1 MTRKSENRPM
11 QENIYEVIIIGG
23 GPAGLTAGLYASRAG
38 LSSFLI
44 EKGIFGGQ
52 ITYAEHVENFPGF
65 PQGISGLE
73 LGEKM
78 QEQATRHGLKTLSAE
93 VTGLEIQETL
103 KTVKTTDGN
112 FTGKA
117 VILAGGAVRR
127 KLGATGEGRLT
138 GRGISYCA
146 VCDGAFFQDQAVAVI
161 GGGDTAITE
170 ALHLTKFASKITII
184 HRRDQLRAT
193 QILKEKAQSE
203 PKIDFLWDTTVSAIE
218 GSDTVQQI
226 KLLNI
231 KTGESST
238 LQVGGVFIS
247 VGTNPDTDYVK
258 GILPL
263 DESGY
268 IITNEKMETSIPG
281 VLAAGDI
288 RHNSARQAIT
298 AAGDGATA
306 AIYAQKYLTE
316 GVL

>member
-1 MTRKSENRPM
+1 MNSD
-11 QENIYEVIIIGG
+11 IYEVIIVGG
-23 GPAGLTAGLYASRAG
+23 GPAGLTAGLYSSRAG
-38 LSSFLI
+38 LTSCLI

-52 ITYAEHVENFPGF
+52 ITYAERVENFTGF
-65 PQGISGLE
+65 PEGISGLE

-78 QEQATRHGLKTLSAE
+78 HEQARKHGLKTLAAE
-93 VTGLEIQETL
+93 VTGLEIRGAL
-103 KTVKTTDGN
+103 KIIKTTEGDYA
-112 FTGKA
+112 GKV
-117 VILAGGAVRR
+117 VIMAGGAVRR
-127 KLGATGEGRLT
+127 KLGVEGESRLT
-138 GRGISYCA
+138 GRGVSYCA
-146 VCDGAFFQDQAVAVI
+146 VCDGAFFRDQKVAVV

-170 ALHLTKFASKITII
+170 ALHLAKFASKITII
-184 HRRDQLRAT
+184 HRRNQFRAGH
-193 QILKEKAQSE
+193 ILQEKLQSE

-218 GSDTVQQI
+218 GTDMVEGI
-226 KLLNI
+226 KLLNV
-231 KTGESST
+231 KTGQRSIMEVS
-238 LQVGGVFIS
+238 GVFVS

-268 IITNEKMETSIPG
+268 IITNEKMETPIPG

-316 GVL
+316 STA

>member
-1 MTRKSENRPM
+1 LS
-11 QENIYEVIIIGG
+11 ENIYEVIIIGG
-23 GPAGLTAGLYASRAG
+23 GPAGLTAGLYSSRAG
-38 LSSFLI
+38 LSSLLI
-44 EKGIFGGQ
+44 EKGVFGGQ

-78 QEQATRHGLKTLSAE
+78 HEQARKHGLKTIPDE
-93 VTGLEIQETL
+93 VTGLEIQGML
-103 KTVKTTDGN
+103 KIVKTTDGN
-112 FTGKA
+112 FSSRA
-117 VILAGGAVRR
+117 VILAGGAIRR
-127 KLGATGEGRLT
+127 KLGVTGEGRLT
-138 GRGISYCA
+138 GRGVSYCA
-146 VCDGAFFQDQAVAVI
+146 VCDGAFFQDQNVVVI

-184 HRRDQLRAT
+184 HRRNQLRAGH
-193 QILKEKAQSE
+193 ILQEKIQSE
-203 PKIDFLWDTTVSAIE
+203 TKIDFIWNTTISAIE
-218 GSDTVQQI
+218 GADMVERI
-226 KLLNI
+226 KLHNI
-231 KTGESST
+231 KTGQDSNMEVS
-238 LQVGGVFIS
+238 GVFVS
-247 VGTNPDTDYVK
+247 VGINPDTDYMK

-268 IITNEKMETSIPG
+268 IITNEKMETPIPG

-316 GVL
+316 GMA

>member
-1 MTRKSENRPM
+1 MSSD
-11 QENIYEVIIIGG
+11 IYEVIIIGG

-38 LSSFLI
+38 LTTLLI

-65 PQGISGLE
+65 PEGISGIE
-73 LGEKM
+73 LGEKLRVQSEM
-78 QEQATRHGLKTLSAE
+78 YGLKTIPAE
-93 VTGLEIQETL
+93 VTGLEIKETL
-103 KTVKTTDGN
+103 KIFKTTEGN
-112 FTGKA
+112 FTGRA
-117 VILAGGAVRR
+117 VIMAGGAVRR
-127 KLGATGEGRLT
+127 KLGVDGESRLT
-138 GRGISYCA
+138 GRGVSYCA
-146 VCDGAFFQDQAVAVI
+146 VCDAAFFRDQKLAVV

-184 HRRDQLRAT
+184 HRRNQLRAAYYL
-193 QILKEKAQSE
+193 QEKVRSE
-203 PKIDFLWDTTVSAIE
+203 PKIDFLWDTTITAIE
-218 GSDTVQQI
+218 GKDNVERLQ
-226 KLLNI
+226 LLNI
-231 KTGESST
+231 KTNQSFILEVSA
-238 LQVGGVFIS
+238 VFIS
-247 VGTNPDTDYVK
+247 IGTNPDTEYLR

-268 IITNEKMETSIPG
+268 IITNEKMETPIPG

-316 GVL
+316 STI

>member
-1 MTRKSENRPM
+1 MSD
-11 QENIYEVIIIGG
+11 NIYEVLIIGG

-38 LSSFLI
+38 LTTLLI

-52 ITYAEHVENFPGF
+52 ITYAEHVENFAGF
-65 PQGISGLE
+65 PEGISGIE

-78 QEQATRHGLKTLSAE
+78 RAQAEKHGLKTMPAE
-93 VTGLEIQETL
+93 VTGLEIKGAL
-103 KTVKTTDGN
+103 KVVKTTEGDFSGR
-112 FTGKA
+112 T

-127 KLGATGEGRLT
+127 KLGVEGESRLT
-138 GRGISYCA
+138 GRGVSYCA
-146 VCDGAFFQDQAVAVI
+146 VCDAVFFGDQKVAVV

-184 HRRDQLRAT
+184 HRRKQLRAT
-193 QILKEKAQSE
+193 HILQDKVRSE
-203 PKIDFLWDTTVSAIE
+203 PKIDFLWDTTLSAIE
-218 GSDTVQQI
+218 GKDNVERLR
-226 KLLNI
+226 LLNI
-231 KTGESST
+231 KTNQSSI
-238 LQVGGVFIS
+238 LEVSGVFIS
-247 VGTNPDTDYVK
+247 VGTNPDTEYLR

-268 IITNEKMETSIPG
+268 IITNERMETSLPG

-316 GVL
+316 STV

>member
-1 MTRKSENRPM
+1 LS
-11 QENIYEVIIIGG
+11 ENIYEVIIIGG
-23 GPAGLTAGLYASRAG
+23 GPAGLTAGLYSSRAG
-38 LSSFLI
+38 LSSLLI
-44 EKGIFGGQ
+44 EKGVFGGQ

-78 QEQATRHGLKTLSAE
+78 HEQARKHGLKTIPDE
-93 VTGLEIQETL
+93 VTGLEIQGML
-103 KTVKTTDGN
+103 KIVKTTDGN
-112 FTGKA
+112 FSSRA
-117 VILAGGAVRR
+117 VILAGGAIRR
-127 KLGATGEGRLT
+127 KLGVTGEGRLT
-138 GRGISYCA
+138 GRGVSYCA
-146 VCDGAFFQDQAVAVI
+146 VCDGAFFQDQNVVVI

-184 HRRDQLRAT
+184 HRRNQLRAGH
-193 QILKEKAQSE
+193 ILQEKIQSE
-203 PKIDFLWDTTVSAIE
+203 PKIDFIWNTTISAIE
-218 GSDTVQQI
+218 GADMVERI
-226 KLLNI
+226 KLHNI
-231 KTGESST
+231 KTGQDSNMEVS
-238 LQVGGVFIS
+238 GVFVS
-247 VGTNPDTDYVK
+247 VGINPDTDYMK

-268 IITNEKMETSIPG
+268 IITNEKMETPIPG

-316 GVL
+316 GMA